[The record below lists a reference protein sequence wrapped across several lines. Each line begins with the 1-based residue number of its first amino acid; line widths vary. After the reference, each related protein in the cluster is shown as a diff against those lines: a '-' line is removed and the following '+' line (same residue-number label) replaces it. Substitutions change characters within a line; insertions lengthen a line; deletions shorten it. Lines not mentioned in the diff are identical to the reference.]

1 MNMRSSLRYKQNYKM
16 YYLQS
21 HDQNCVRVFGQPGIK
36 KRKRSDEGFM
46 EKKWLKMQKQIVFN
60 QKRQILC

>member
-1 MNMRSSLRYKQNYKM
+1 MRSSLRYKQNYKM

-46 EKKWLKMQKQIVFN
+46 EKIIKNAKANRL
-60 QKRQILC
+60 

>member
-1 MNMRSSLRYKQNYKM
+1 M

-46 EKKWLKMQKQIVFN
+46 EKIIKNAKANRL
-60 QKRQILC
+60 